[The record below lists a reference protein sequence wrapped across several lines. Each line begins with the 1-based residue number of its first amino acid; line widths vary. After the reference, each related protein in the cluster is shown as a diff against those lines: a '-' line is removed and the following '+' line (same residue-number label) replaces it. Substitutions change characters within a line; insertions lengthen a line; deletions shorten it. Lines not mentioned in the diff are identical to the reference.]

1 MWKSYNGV
9 LDKFSSL
16 AEVEALRIVDE
27 IMRGVDA
34 SCASLGCCAR
44 VNGEALA
51 VAWRPA
57 MAELLRCLLFR
68 RMPLLALIDSLM
80 QRADLADF
88 IFAANLYYRE
98 VPLWRNR
105 GGDQNLGKATFYVEA
120 AYRELKSGT
129 L

>member
-1 MWKSYNGV
+1 
-9 LDKFSSL
+9 
-16 AEVEALRIVDE
+16 
-27 IMRGVDA
+27 
-34 SCASLGCCAR
+34 
-44 VNGEALA
+44 
-51 VAWRPA
+51 